1 MTAIENT
8 TVTKFGV
15 ARGDD
20 VLGLYDDV
28 DQAYQQKRHISETMQ
43 QIGLEPDV
51 DVVTV
56 EVKTTY
62 GRPKVH
68 VVTFDVEPEPA
79 EQDDGAAPASTE

>member
-56 EVKTTY
+56 EVRTTY
-62 GRPKVH
+62 GKPRVH
-68 VVTFDVEPEPA
+68 VTASFSHEAEP